1 MDLRHDLHDRMSVFI
16 VTEICCLWLSV
27 WDELECIN
35 LRESSR
41 TLVEKPIKNV
51 NKKKYFKYDIT
62 TSNNEPLLSF
72 LFEYEK

>member
-1 MDLRHDLHDRMSVFI
+1 
-16 VTEICCLWLSV
+16 LWLSI